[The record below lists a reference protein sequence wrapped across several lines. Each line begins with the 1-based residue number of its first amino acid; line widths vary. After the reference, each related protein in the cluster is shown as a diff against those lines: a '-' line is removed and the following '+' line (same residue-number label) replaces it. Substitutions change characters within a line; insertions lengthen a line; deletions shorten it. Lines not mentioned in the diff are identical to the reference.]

1 MTGRST
7 PWPSVL
13 LSAVASVSWA
23 FLGMAGVAAL
33 GLHLLGADAAGSLG
47 PMTAAAVA
55 MAVGG
60 KVHPTGDVGAFG
72 LNGSQTQAAI
82 GITPLGVSLVG
93 ALLLAW
99 VFLRSLRGAGVVV
112 RPAELVA
119 RVVSTAV
126 LFLAVLGGLA
136 WAGQDTVAINGGK
149 IAPPKG
155 ATDDLLNKLPG
166 VGKISGGLSD
176 GLQGLI
182 TAKTS
187 VRFHVETGRT
197 LAGGLVWVLVVLL
210 IALLASR
217 RSPLPAGW
225 EAVHRLVRPAGS
237 ALAVVG
243 VVAVA
248 AGIAAAGYAA
258 ATGDEPGRII
268 GSALL
273 GAPNGVWLA
282 IPLGLFVPWRGTA
295 SGPLATLLP
304 DPVNRLVAGHDGAS
318 ITPGK
323 LAELDGRVWLLP
335 VAIALMMLVAGAL
348 TATRTPREPG
358 VGRAGFVGRC
368 ALRLGVATALTLPLL
383 VQLTRVKVNANLS
396 VFGLDAVGAGVDL
409 RGSLPLALLLG
420 AVWGAAA
427 GGIGALLALAT
438 GAAGQ
443 QAARLALPGGTQ
455 LPDGTGLP
463 GGTGLPDGTGGTRPA
478 PADAPGQVGSAGGAA
493 DAPGQAGSAGGAAD
507 DSSRT
512 YPEVAYRPGPYRPSP
527 AYRPEEPEHNPY
539 ATGHPDSPTV
549 AAPPSPRRRP
559 PRDPDAAK
567 DKWPEPPPPPPP
579 VGP

>member
-60 KVHPTGDVGAFG
+60 KVHPTGDIGAFG

-197 LAGGLVWVLVVLL
+197 LTGGLVWVLVVLL

-268 GSALL
+268 GAALL

-282 IPLGLFVPWRGTA
+282 IPLGLFVPWKGTA

-455 LPDGTGLP
+455 LPDKASLP
-463 GGTGLPDGTGGTRPA
+463 GATAPPDGTGGTRPA
-478 PADAPGQVGSAGGAA
+478 PVDAPGPVGSAGAA
-493 DAPGQAGSAGGAAD
+493 APGRAGSSGGAD
-507 DSSRT
+507 DSNRT

-527 AYRPEEPEHNPY
+527 AYRPEEAEPNPY
-539 ATGHPDSPTV
+539 ATGQPGAADSPTV

-579 VGP
+579 VRP